1 MSAFDGWVQKARGV
15 SIEDVIAQRGIKLV
29 GKIDRCGPC
38 PVCGGEDR
46 FSINTRKQLFHC
58 RQCDVGGDVIALVR
72 HLDGIDFKAAVEVLT
87 GEPPP
92 TKKKANGKDR
102 KAIIATYDYIDENG
116 TLLFQV
122 VRYDPKSFRQ
132 RRPDG
137 KGGWVWDLSGVR
149 RVLFK
154 LPELIEAVKA
164 DRLVYIVEGER
175 DVLSLNA
182 LGLAATC
189 NPGGAGKWRV
199 EYGEFLREADVML
212 LPDADDAGHKHMQGV
227 GAALHGIAKRVRVLV
242 LPAAEDATEWFG
254 AGRTLEELN
263 VLVEKAPDWIPTPAA
278 DETKKQEATDKE
290 QQLIDELA
298 RLDRIEYDRRRR
310 DAARTMGIRSGSLD
324 DAVDA
329 RRAENTAKAGPP
341 PLFGHWI
348 VEPWPEPVDG
358 DALLLQ
364 IMRRLQEHVSFT
376 HEQAITVAL
385 WVVMAW
391 AHGEAAVHSPYLLAT
406 SAEANSGKT
415 TLLNLISFLAPRA
428 LLCVGISE
436 AALFRSIELWG
447 CSIVVDEADT
457 ILIDNEPLRSVINT
471 GHTRGAVVPRCIG
484 DAKVPHGFP
493 TFCPKA
499 IGMKGRRLP
508 DTTISRCIII
518 EMKRKKS
525 GVRVRHFRVIDDD
538 NLRKLRE
545 QAFRWVNDNVET
557 LKNAEPTMPAWLD
570 NRVGDLWWLMFAIA
584 DLAGGDWPELA
595 RGAARAVTAASDVT
609 SIGVQ
614 LLGDIKAIFVGG
626 GLAGEVVITSQD
638 LVGKLT
644 SDQDCLWSEWRSAKP
659 LTQNQLARLLKPF
672 GIAPQQV
679 RLKTGRQVRG
689 YSMHQFEDVWERY
702 LPSKPS

>member
-1 MSAFDGWVQKARGV
+1 
-15 SIEDVIAQRGIKLV
+15 
-29 GKIDRCGPC
+29 
-38 PVCGGEDR
+38 
-46 FSINTRKQLFHC
+46 
-58 RQCDVGGDVIALVR
+58 
-72 HLDGIDFKAAVEVLT
+72 
-87 GEPPP
+87 
-92 TKKKANGKDR
+92 
-102 KAIIATYDYIDENG
+102 
-116 TLLFQV
+116 
-122 VRYDPKSFRQ
+122 
-132 RRPDG
+132 
-137 KGGWVWDLSGVR
+137 
-149 RVLFK
+149 
-154 LPELIEAVKA
+154 
-164 DRLVYIVEGER
+164 
-175 DVLSLNA
+175 
-182 LGLAATC
+182 
-189 NPGGAGKWRV
+189 
-199 EYGEFLREADVML
+199 
-212 LPDADDAGHKHMQGV
+212 
-227 GAALHGIAKRVRVLV
+227 
-242 LPAAEDATEWFG
+242 
-254 AGRTLEELN
+254 
-263 VLVEKAPDWIPTPAA
+263 
-278 DETKKQEATDKE
+278 
-290 QQLIDELA
+290 
-298 RLDRIEYDRRRR
+298 
-310 DAARTMGIRSGSLD
+310 
-324 DAVDA
+324 
-329 RRAENTAKAGPP
+329 
-341 PLFGHWI
+341 LFGHWI

-689 YSMHQFEDVWERY
+689 YSGFIQDSASSWSAQGRY
-702 LPSKPS
+702 EAGQQSQ